1 MRLIAE
7 VEEKYTPP
15 LTYVEE
21 QWKKRQPIEAKE
33 RIGGRGHQI
42 YTLSTP
48 AKKNIFAAP
57 ESHIFLIESEKH
69 YL

>member
-48 AKKNIFAAP
+48 AKKIFSP
-57 ESHIFLIESEKH
+57 PPNHTFFLIESEKH